1 MNVEWKQ
8 LKQLVSKSTLAGLL
22 ISLGATAF
30 LTADNKIVGALL
42 FSIGLTA
49 VILLEA
55 NLYTGKIG
63 YVNSKA
69 KLISAVLILIQNL
82 LVALVC
88 GLIFYSTKNN
98 ICENLWLNKLTK
110 SWYEFLFDSIGCG
123 ICIYLSVELYK
134 KTGSIFVIVLGVL
147 VFILSGFE
155 HCIANIFYLSASM
168 SFDLKSILYIL
179 IAIIGNSIG
188 SLLIRFLQLNFRFCE
203 VKHENETE

>member
-1 MNVEWKQ
+1 MEWKQ

-30 LTADNKIVGALL
+30 LTADNKTVGALL

-69 KLISAVLILIQNL
+69 KLISAALILIQNL

-155 HCIANIFYLSASM
+155 HCIADIFYLSASM

>member
-1 MNVEWKQ
+1 MEWKQ

-30 LTADNKIVGALL
+30 LTVDNKIVGALL

-69 KLISAVLILIQNL
+69 KLISAALILIQNL

-134 KTGSIFVIVLGVL
+134 KTGSIFVIILGVL

-155 HCIANIFYLSASM
+155 HCIADIFYLSASM

-179 IAIIGNSIG
+179 TAIIGNSIG

>member
-1 MNVEWKQ
+1 MEWEQ

-30 LTADNKIVGALL
+30 LTADNKTVGALL

-69 KLISAVLILIQNL
+69 KLISAALILIQNL

-134 KTGSIFVIVLGVL
+134 KTSSIFVIVLGVL

-155 HCIANIFYLSASM
+155 HCIADIFYLSASM
-168 SFDLKSILYIL
+168 SFNLKSILYIL
-179 IAIIGNSIG
+179 TAIIGNSIG

-203 VKHENETE
+203 VKHENEIK

>member
-1 MNVEWKQ
+1 MEWKQ

-30 LTADNKIVGALL
+30 LTADNKTVGALL

-69 KLISAVLILIQNL
+69 KLISAALILIQNL

-98 ICENLWLNKLTK
+98 GCENPWLNKLTK
-110 SWYEFLFDSIGCG
+110 SWHEFLFDSIGCG

-155 HCIANIFYLSASM
+155 HCIADIFYLSASM

>member
-1 MNVEWKQ
+1 MEWKQ

-69 KLISAVLILIQNL
+69 KLISAALILIQNL

-134 KTGSIFVIVLGVL
+134 KTSSIFVIVLGVL

-155 HCIANIFYLSASM
+155 HCIADIFYLSASM

-188 SLLIRFLQLNFRFCE
+188 SLLIRFLQLNFKFCE
-203 VKHENETE
+203 VKHENKIE

>member
-1 MNVEWKQ
+1 M
-8 LKQLVSKSTLAGLL
+8 VSKSTLAGLL

-30 LTADNKIVGALL
+30 LTVDNKIVGALL

-69 KLISAVLILIQNL
+69 KLISAALILIQNL

-88 GLIFYSTKNN
+88 GLIFYSTKTNG
-98 ICENLWLNKLTK
+98 CENLWLNKLTK
-110 SWYEFLFDSIGCG
+110 SWHEFLFDSIGCG

-155 HCIANIFYLSASM
+155 HCIADIFYLSASM

>member
-1 MNVEWKQ
+1 MEWKQ

-30 LTADNKIVGALL
+30 LTADNKTVGALL

-69 KLISAVLILIQNL
+69 KLISAALILIQNL

-110 SWYEFLFDSIGCG
+110 SWYEFLFESIGCG

-155 HCIANIFYLSASM
+155 HCIADIFYLSASM

>member
-1 MNVEWKQ
+1 M
-8 LKQLVSKSTLAGLL
+8 VSKSTLAGLL

-30 LTADNKIVGALL
+30 LTADNKTVGALL

-69 KLISAVLILIQNL
+69 KLISAALILIQNL

-98 ICENLWLNKLTK
+98 VCENLWLNKLTK

-155 HCIANIFYLSASM
+155 HCIADIFYLSASM

-179 IAIIGNSIG
+179 TAIIGNSIG

>member
-1 MNVEWKQ
+1 M
-8 LKQLVSKSTLAGLL
+8 VSKSTLAGLL

-30 LTADNKIVGALL
+30 LTVDNKIVGALL

-69 KLISAVLILIQNL
+69 KLISAALILIQNL

-98 ICENLWLNKLTK
+98 ICENLWLNKLAK
-110 SWYEFLFDSIGCG
+110 SWHEFLFDSIGCG

-155 HCIANIFYLSASM
+155 HCIADIFYLSASM

>member
-1 MNVEWKQ
+1 MKDMKWKQ
-8 LKQLVSKSTLAGLL
+8 LISKSILAGLL

-30 LTADNKIVGALL
+30 LTANNKIVGALL

-63 YVNSKA
+63 YVNNKV
-69 KLISAVLILIQNL
+69 KLFDAVIILFINL
-82 LVALVC
+82 LVASIC
-88 GLIFYSTKNN
+88 GLIFYGAKNN

-134 KTGSIFVIVLGVL
+134 KTSSIFVIVLGVL

-155 HCIANIFYLSASM
+155 HCIADIFYLNAAM
-168 SFDLKSILYIL
+168 SFDLKSVLYIL
-179 IAIIGNSIG
+179 IAIVGNSIG
-188 SLLIRFLQLNFRFCE
+188 SLLVRFLQLNFKFCDLKPKIE
-203 VKHENETE
+203 IK

>member
-1 MNVEWKQ
+1 M
-8 LKQLVSKSTLAGLL
+8 VSKSTLAGLL

-69 KLISAVLILIQNL
+69 KLISAALILIQNL

-155 HCIANIFYLSASM
+155 HCIADIFYLSASM

-179 IAIIGNSIG
+179 TAIIGNSIG

>member
-1 MNVEWKQ
+1 MEWKQ

-69 KLISAVLILIQNL
+69 KLISAALILIQNL

-155 HCIANIFYLSASM
+155 HCIADIFYLSASM

>member
-1 MNVEWKQ
+1 MEWKQ

-30 LTADNKIVGALL
+30 LTVDNEIVGALL

-69 KLISAVLILIQNL
+69 KLISAALILIQNL

-98 ICENLWLNKLTK
+98 ICEDLWLNKLTK

-155 HCIANIFYLSASM
+155 HCIADIFYLSESM

>member
-1 MNVEWKQ
+1 MEWKQ

-30 LTADNKIVGALL
+30 LTVDNKTVGALL

-69 KLISAVLILIQNL
+69 KLISAALILIQNL

-155 HCIANIFYLSASM
+155 HCIADIFYLSASM

>member
-1 MNVEWKQ
+1 MEWKQ

-30 LTADNKIVGALL
+30 LTVDNKIVGALL

-69 KLISAVLILIQNL
+69 KLISAALILIQNL

-98 ICENLWLNKLTK
+98 GCENLWLNKLTK

-155 HCIANIFYLSASM
+155 HCIADIFYLSASM

-179 IAIIGNSIG
+179 TAIIGNSIG

>member
-1 MNVEWKQ
+1 MEWKQ

-30 LTADNKIVGALL
+30 LTTDNKTVGALL

-69 KLISAVLILIQNL
+69 KLISAALILIQNL

-155 HCIANIFYLSASM
+155 HCIADIFYLSASM

>member
-1 MNVEWKQ
+1 MEDLKWKR
-8 LKQLVSKSTLAGLL
+8 LISKSTLAGLL

-63 YVNSKA
+63 YVNNKM
-69 KLISAVLILIQNL
+69 KLIDAVVILILNL
-82 LVALVC
+82 LAASIC

-98 ICENLWLNKLTK
+98 ICGNLWLDKLTK
-110 SWYEFLFDSIGCG
+110 SWHEFLFDSIGCG

-147 VFILSGFE
+147 VFILGGFE
-155 HCIANIFYLSASM
+155 HCIADIFYLNAAM

-179 IAIIGNSIG
+179 IAIIGNSVG
-188 SLLIRFLQLNFRFCE
+188 SLLIRFLQLNFKFCE
-203 VKHENETE
+203 VKHENEIE

>member
-1 MNVEWKQ
+1 MEWKQ

-30 LTADNKIVGALL
+30 LTADNKTVGALL

-69 KLISAVLILIQNL
+69 KLISAALILIQNL

-98 ICENLWLNKLTK
+98 ICENPWLNKLTK
-110 SWYEFLFDSIGCG
+110 SWPEFLFDSIGCG

-155 HCIANIFYLSASM
+155 HCIADIFYLSASM

>member
-1 MNVEWKQ
+1 MEWKQ

-30 LTADNKIVGALL
+30 LTVDNKTVGALL

-203 VKHENETE
+203 VKHENETK

>member
-1 MNVEWKQ
+1 MEWKQ

-30 LTADNKIVGALL
+30 LTVDNKIVGALL

-69 KLISAVLILIQNL
+69 KLISAALILIQNL

-110 SWYEFLFDSIGCG
+110 SWHEFLFDSIGCG

-134 KTGSIFVIVLGVL
+134 KTVSIFVIVLGVL

-155 HCIANIFYLSASM
+155 HCIADIFYLSASM

-179 IAIIGNSIG
+179 TAIIGNSIG

>member
-1 MNVEWKQ
+1 M
-8 LKQLVSKSTLAGLL
+8 VSKSTLAGLL

-69 KLISAVLILIQNL
+69 KLISAALILIQNL

-98 ICENLWLNKLTK
+98 ICEDLWLNKLTK
-110 SWYEFLFDSIGCG
+110 SWHEFLFDSIGCG

-155 HCIANIFYLSASM
+155 HCIADIFYLSASM

>member
-1 MNVEWKQ
+1 MEWKQ

-30 LTADNKIVGALL
+30 LTVDNKIVGALL

-69 KLISAVLILIQNL
+69 KLISAALILIQNL

-110 SWYEFLFDSIGCG
+110 GWYEFLFDSIGCG

-155 HCIANIFYLSASM
+155 HCIADIFYLSVSM